1 MRSTKIGPRI
11 ALIAALLMSVGA
23 ALLLPVGSLASTGKP
38 PHVATGGATHLR
50 GTTAQL
56 EGAVY
61 PDGVETTYYFQY
73 GPTAAYGSQT
83 AAQPAGNGSAK
94 VPVGVPVSG
103 LTPGVT
109 YHFRIV
115 GTAVGY
121 PTLLGHERTFVAGG
135 SVSTRLAFRI
145 VKPTAPNAYGHSFLI
160 SGTLAG
166 SNGDNANVPIALQ
179 ASPYPYLEPFVTI
192 GATGYTNA
200 SGAFSF
206 RVRNLASNTQFRV
219 VTVSKL
225 PVYSSVITEQV
236 ALNVTLHVALTKR
249 VGVVRLYG
257 FVTPA
262 MVGKPIVFQLEKA
275 VRPNGRSES
284 ETRFVP
290 EFSAKVKQ
298 GGKTFSRFSTIVEI
312 RHAGRYRAEIK
323 LEKGAMQ
330 SGISNSVTIKSVAP
344 RKRHRKG

>member
-1 MRSTKIGPRI
+1 MRSTKIGPRT
-11 ALIAALLMSVGA
+11 ALIAALLTCVSA

-38 PHVATGGATHLR
+38 HVATGSATHLR
-50 GTTAQL
+50 GSTAQL

-61 PDGVETTYYFQY
+61 PAGVETTYYFQY
-73 GPTAAYGSQT
+73 GPTTAYGSQT
-83 AAQPAGNGSAK
+83 AAQPAGNGNAK

-115 GTAVGY
+115 ANAIGY
-121 PTLLGHERTFVAGG
+121 PPLLGHDKPFVAGG
-135 SVSTRLAFRI
+135 NVSTHLLFRM
-145 VKPTAPNAYGHSFLI
+145 VKPTAPNAYGRAFLI
-160 SGTLAG
+160 SGTLSGTG
-166 SNGDNANVPIALQ
+166 SANAAIQLQ

-192 GATGYTNA
+192 GANGYTNA

-225 PVYSSVITEQV
+225 PVYSPIVTEQV

-262 MVGKPIVFQLEKA
+262 AVGKSIVFQLEKT
-275 VRPNGRSES
+275 VRPNGRSER

-290 EFSAKVKQ
+290 EFSAKIKH
-298 GGKTFSRFSTIVEI
+298 GGKTFSRFSEVVEI
-312 RHAGRYRAEIK
+312 RHAGHYRAEIK
-323 LEKGAMQ
+323 LEKGPMQ
-330 SGISNSVTIKSVAP
+330 SGISNSVTVKAVAP
-344 RKRHRKG
+344 RKRRHKG